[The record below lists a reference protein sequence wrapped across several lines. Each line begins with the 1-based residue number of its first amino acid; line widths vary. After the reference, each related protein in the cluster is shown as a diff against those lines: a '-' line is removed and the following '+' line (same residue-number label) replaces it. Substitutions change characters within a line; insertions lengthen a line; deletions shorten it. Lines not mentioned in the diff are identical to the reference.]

1 MPHGVEP
8 RPSVNDW
15 SFARTKSMKQLG
27 MPQKLDILMTQSAKA
42 LLGDLENCWD
52 LDVLQLHEVTG
63 GRPLFALFWAVVHK
77 HGLLD
82 HMKCSPQTFS
92 KFVTKIEDGYLDNPY
107 HNSTHAADV
116 PNGCHH
122 FGNSLALGYT
132 NHAANL
138 PLFISAAIHD
148 FEHPGVSNTF
158 LINTNSPLAVT
169 QRQRCL

>member
-1 MPHGVEP
+1 MPGVEP

-15 SFARTKSMKQLG
+15 SFARTKSRKQLG
-27 MPQKLDILMTQSAKA
+27 MPKNWIPMTQSAKA

-82 HMKCSPQTFS
+82 HEMLPADVFQVCY
-92 KFVTKIEDGYLDNPY
+92 ENRDGYLDNPY

-116 PNGCHH
+116 LNGCHH
-122 FGNSLALGYT
+122 FVQQLGFKDILTTWQTYSL
-132 NHAANL
+132 
-138 PLFISAAIHD
+138 LFLLQFMTLSTRGCPTR
-148 FEHPGVSNTF
+148 F
-158 LINTNSPLAVT
+158 
-169 QRQRCL
+169 